1 MGADGT
7 MVCPFELKKSMK
19 ACRISALVIIIATL
33 SRLIF
38 EVYRAIFVNPVNGAK
53 GNLFRPHLQPDTG
66 LRLAFMK
73 KIKYYYN
80 TNTLRYEKLETPLRV
95 KLLRVFGFV
104 AAALVTAALIS
115 YAAFQF
121 IGSPREKIL
130 AQQNKALND
139 NYKELEEDL
148 KSIQQ
153 QMKELEKRDNDV
165 YRAIFEANPVPDSA
179 RAKELEVKQEIA
191 KVERIQDHQLAAS
204 ITNTLNNLKSR
215 ITAQKKSYEQV
226 EDLVKNK
233 EQLLSHTPAIQP
245 VSNKDLSRIASG
257 FGSRIDPVYKTVKF
271 HYGLDFAAPQGTP
284 IYATADGTVTTAGST
299 GNGYGNHVII
309 NHGYGYE
316 TLYGH
321 MVRVKARNGQ
331 VIKRGEVIGWV
342 GSTGKSTG
350 PHCHYEVHKYGDKI
364 DPIYFFYNDLTPA
377 QFDLLLKK
385 AAASNQSLD

>member
-1 MGADGT
+1 
-7 MVCPFELKKSMK
+7 
-19 ACRISALVIIIATL
+19 
-33 SRLIF
+33 
-38 EVYRAIFVNPVNGAK
+38 
-53 GNLFRPHLQPDTG
+53 
-66 LRLAFMK
+66 MK

-115 YAAFQF
+115 YVAFQF
-121 IGSPREKIL
+121 IGSPNEKRL
-130 AQQNKALND
+130 GEQNKALGD
-139 NYKELEEDL
+139 NYNEMENEL
-148 KSIQQ
+148 KSVQQ

-165 YRAIFEANPVPDSA
+165 YRAIFEANPIPDSA
-179 RAKELEVKQEIA
+179 RAKEIADKLEAATIEKI
-191 KVERIQDHQLAAS
+191 KDNQLVAS
-204 ITNTLNNLKSR
+204 IIQTLNNLKSR
-215 ITAQKKSYEQV
+215 INAQKKSYDQV
-226 EDLVKNK
+226 DELVKNK

-299 GNGYGNHVII
+299 GNGYGNHVVI

-316 TLYGH
+316 TLFGH
-321 MVRVKARNGQ
+321 MVRVKVTNGQ
-331 VIKRGEVIGWV
+331 SVKRGEVIGWV

-364 DPIYFFYNDLTPA
+364 DPIYFFYNDLSPA